1 MAKAWEFAGN
11 HLAMTVTLF
20 AMRRRWG
27 LASFLCVVLAA
38 PAAFA
43 DPDAVTVSASAPE
56 PESTAPP
63 QAIVY
68 GAMPGGIHVATAE
81 TLPKGAAEVS
91 LLSGFGRRTGLLGS
105 EHKFNRAIG
114 DVAVAYGVTDMI
126 SVGLSLDGRYDR
138 HWGLLPSGDDG
149 YVGDPHVNVRI
160 GKAVGANHFAG
171 QLGVWVPGKDAP
183 SIAGSAISVDA
194 RGLVSIPAGPGLL
207 SFEAGFRLDNSAKS
221 VDNVMR
227 LSLQDRVSLGV
238 SDYNA
243 VFGGAHLQF
252 PAGKA
257 WVSVEGSLEAF
268 LGSPPAANAT
278 LEEGTLLMRGGATV
292 GFHVSPVMSV
302 VAYVE
307 AAKVPGI
314 TASQVMANNI
324 PLIPYEPVFTG
335 GLGIQA
341 RFGGPKATYI
351 EKDCHKHDPPDCPAV
366 KVPLLADLSGTVVDE
381 AGKPIVGAKISFTL
395 KNSQVPATATDATGA
410 WKATGVPVGNSIDNK
425 PTIEEPAIEVSVDVD
440 GKKPGKATVNVTGG
454 GAIAV
459 PPIQLEPALPPG
471 QVKGVVRSPA
481 GKPISGA
488 MITASPG
495 DKKTETGA
503 DGTFVLDLAPGQ
515 YKVTAKS
522 GNSTQDLDVTIDPNG
537 VALKEFVLKK

>member
-1 MAKAWEFAGN
+1 MAI
-11 HLAMTVTLF
+11 TLS

-27 LASFLCVVLAA
+27 LASFVCVVLAA
-38 PAAFA
+38 PAALA
-43 DPDAVTVSASAPE
+43 EPDEAAAVSASAPAE

-68 GAMPGGIHVATAE
+68 GALPGGIHVATAE
-81 TLPKGAAEVS
+81 TLPKGVAEVS
-91 LLSGFGRRTGLLGS
+91 LLSGLGRRSGLLGS

-114 DVAVAYGVTDMI
+114 DVAFAYGVTDML

-138 HWGLLPSGDDG
+138 HWGLVPSGDDG
-149 YVGDPHVNVRI
+149 YVGDPHINVRFA
-160 GKAVGANHFAG
+160 KASGANHFGA
-171 QLGVWVPGKDAP
+171 QLGVWVPGKNAP
-183 SIAGSAISVDA
+183 SIAASAISVDA
-194 RGLVSIPAGPGLL
+194 RGLVSIPAGPGQL
-207 SFEAGFRLDNSAKS
+207 SLEAGFRLDNSAKS

-252 PAGKA
+252 PVGKG
-257 WVSVEGSLEAF
+257 WLSVEGSLEAF
-268 LGSPPAANAT
+268 LGSPPAGDAKLA
-278 LEEGTLLMRGGATV
+278 EGTLLLRGGATY
-292 GFHVSPVMSV
+292 GIHVSPVMSI

-324 PLIPYEPVFTG
+324 PLIPYEPGITG

-366 KVPLLADLSGTVVDE
+366 KVPLLADVSGTVVDE
-381 AGKPIVGAKISFTL
+381 AGKPIVGAKVSLTL
-395 KNSQVPATATDATGA
+395 KNSQVPATATDASGA
-410 WKATGVPVGNSIDNK
+410 WKVTGVPVGSSTDNK
-425 PTIEEPAIEVSVDVD
+425 PAIEEPAIEVAVDVD

-488 MITASPG
+488 TITASPG

>member
-1 MAKAWEFAGN
+1 
-11 HLAMTVTLF
+11 
-20 AMRRRWG
+20 MRRRWG
-27 LASFLCVVLAA
+27 LASFVCVVAVT
-38 PAAFA
+38 PAAMA
-43 DPDAVTVSASAPE
+43 EPDAAALSASAPAE

-68 GAMPGGIHVATAE
+68 GAMPGGVHVATAE
-81 TLPKGAAEVS
+81 TLPKGVAEVS
-91 LLSGFGRRTGLLGS
+91 LLSGLGRRTGLLGS

-114 DVAVAYGVTDMI
+114 DVAFAYGVTDVL

-138 HWGLLPSGDDG
+138 HWGLAPSGDDG
-149 YVGDPHVNVRI
+149 YVGDPHINVRLA
-160 GKAVGANHFAG
+160 KAVGANHFGG

-221 VDNVMR
+221 ADNVMR

-243 VFGGAHLQF
+243 LFGGALLQF

-257 WVSVEGSLEAF
+257 WVGLEGSLVAF
-268 LGSPPAANAT
+268 IGSPPAGNAT
-278 LEEGTLLMRGGATV
+278 LAEGTLLVRGGATV
-292 GFHVSPVMSV
+292 GFHLTPTMSA
-302 VAYVE
+302 VAYLE

-324 PLIPYEPVFTG
+324 PLIPYEPGLTG
-335 GLGIQA
+335 GLGIEA

-351 EKDCHKHDPPDCPAV
+351 EKDCHKHNPPDCPAV
-366 KVPLLADLSGTVVDE
+366 KVPLLADLTGSVVDE
-381 AGKPIVGAKISFTL
+381 AGKPIVGAKVSLTL
-395 KNSQVPATATDATGA
+395 KNSQVPATATDASGA
-410 WKATGVPVGNSIDNK
+410 WKITGVPVGSSVDNK
-425 PTIEEPAIEVSVDVD
+425 PTVEEPAIEVAVDVD
-440 GKKPGKATVNVTGG
+440 GKKPGTATVNVTAG
-454 GAIAV
+454 GAITV

-471 QVKGVVRSPA
+471 QIKGVVRNPA
-481 GKPISGA
+481 GKPIAGA
-488 MITASPG
+488 TITAG

-503 DGTFVLDLAPGQ
+503 DGTFVLDLPPGQ
-515 YKVTAKS
+515 YKVTAKTGS
-522 GNSTQDLDVTIDPNG
+522 ATQELDVTIDPNG